1 MINFKID
8 FIHPLKTCWNKISQK
23 GLKDEMAISE
33 QKKLVLT
40 NQVSIL
46 MFLFIFIYIT
56 ILTIFNLVKSQFSF
70 LIYPLSFSI
79 LLIPYMNSKGFF
91 RLTSFM
97 ISVSIPVAVLI
108 FSSLTKKSF
117 HDSIDIIYFFIPR
130 LLLLGALVIPLIL
143 IDISHKANLILA
155 VLINLAALIFYDF
168 VMGLFG
174 VGFGSLP
181 VTVGKYHFINIF
193 IFLPYFLILFG
204 IAFLLNINIK
214 YEKRVQ
220 ELMEDLKEKNSE
232 LEGQKNYI
240 EKIHL
245 EITDSI
251 NYANRIQNAVLPDH
265 SLLSQYFRD
274 YFILFKPRNVVSGD
288 FYWFSGVGNKIIFC
302 VADCTG
308 HGVPGAFMSMLGISF
323 LREIITKEH
332 LNEPSEILNKLRDE
346 IIIALNQKG
355 LQSDQKDGMDI
366 SLFSLDILPQKNDS
380 GEFYEFLWAGA
391 NNPCWIVKK
400 SNLEELLPDKMPVGI
415 HDHMDRFKTIKV
427 QLKKGDKIYM
437 FTDGYRDQFGG
448 PSSKKF
454 MSKHLKELII
464 ENSSKCMVN
473 QKEIFEQKIEEWR
486 LGFGIKH
493 EQTDDITIAGLEI

>member
-1 MINFKID
+1 MINFSID
-8 FIHPLKTCWNKISQK
+8 FIHPLMTFWNKISQK

-33 QKKLVLT
+33 QKKLILT

-46 MFLFIFIYIT
+46 MFLFIFSYIT
-56 ILTIFNLVKSQFSF
+56 ILAIFSLVDYHFSI
-70 LIYPLSFSI
+70 LIYFLSFSI
-79 LLIPYMNSKGFF
+79 LLIPIMNGKGFY

-97 ISVSIPVAVLI
+97 ISISFPVAVLI

-117 HDSIDIIYFFIPR
+117 HNNIDIIYYFIPR
-130 LLLLGALVIPLIL
+130 LLLIGTLIIPLIL
-143 IDISHKANLILA
+143 IDIKHRITLVLA

-168 VMGLFG
+168 VLRLFG
-174 VGFGSLP
+174 VGFGTLP
-181 VTVGKYHFINIF
+181 VTFEKYHLINIF
-193 IFLPYFLILFG
+193 IILPYLLILTG
-204 IAFLLNINIK
+204 IGFLLSINVK

-220 ELMEDLKEKNSE
+220 KLLEDVKEKNIE
-232 LEGQKNYI
+232 LQEQKNYI

-251 NYANRIQNAVLPDH
+251 NYANRIQKAVLPDH
-265 SLLSQYFRD
+265 SQLNQYFKD

-288 FYWFSGVGNKIIFC
+288 FYWFSRIDNKIIFC
-302 VADCTG
+302 IADCTG

-323 LREIITKEH
+323 LHEIITKEH
-332 LNEPSEILNKLRDE
+332 MYEPSEILNKLRNE

-355 LQSDQKDGMDI
+355 VQGDQKDGMDI
-366 SLFSLDILPQKNDS
+366 SLFSLDILPQESSSDES
-380 GEFYEFLWAGA
+380 YEFLWAGA
-391 NNPCWIVKK
+391 NNPCWIVKN

-415 HDHMDRFKTIKV
+415 HDHMDKFKTIKL
-427 QLKKGDKIYM
+427 QLKKGDKIYL
-437 FTDGYRDQFGG
+437 FSDGYRDQFGG

-464 ENSSKCMVN
+464 ENSSRCMAE
-473 QKEIFEQKIEEWR
+473 QKEILEQKIDEWR